1 MSLITDHIVLAGIK
15 EVTAEVHSKKLKITH
30 ILNVAS
36 EIVTDRNDY
45 VYRHHGVSDDHPKSD
60 IRTTLDANIRFMHE
74 AVLGGG
80 RVMVHCYSGMSR
92 SAITVMAYLVKH
104 HGLSAVDAYHKV
116 LARRSIVDPWP
127 NYLRRFQEWSA
138 ALPVVEPDHAAHQHA
153 PLEMELA
160 AIVPSAAGEG
170 PT

>member
-1 MSLITDHIVLAGIK
+1 
-15 EVTAEVHSKKLKITH
+15 
-30 ILNVAS
+30 
-36 EIVTDRNDY
+36 
-45 VYRHHGVSDDHPKSD
+45 
-60 IRTTLDANIRFMHE
+60 
-74 AVLGGG
+74 
-80 RVMVHCYSGMSR
+80 MVHCYSGMSR

-104 HGLSAVDAYHKV
+104 QGLSAVDAYHKV

-127 NYLRRFQEWSA
+127 NYLRQFQEWSA
-138 ALPVVEPDHAAHQHA
+138 SLPVVEPDHAAHQHA